1 VRPEER
7 LPWATPSENI
17 GRPAESE
24 PQRTSFV
31 AWLSEVLHLGDGR
44 FRELVQ
50 ALPAALF
57 TTDGAARIT
66 FYNEAAAALW
76 GARPEL
82 GNSEWCCGS
91 WRQYWPNGEPI
102 KPDNCPIAVALRTGE
117 LAGPAE
123 AITERPDGTRV
134 TLTIYPTPLRD
145 ASGKVVGTVN
155 MLVDVTER
163 TRDRRTL
170 LPCKRMA

>member
-1 VRPEER
+1 MGD
-7 LPWATPSENI
+7 TSENI

-57 TTDGAARIT
+57 TTDGSARIT

-76 GARPEL
+76 G
-82 GNSEWCCGS
+82 
-91 WRQYWPNGEPI
+91 QYWPNGEPI